1 MRFPPIAL
9 APLAA
14 LQLAAPWA
22 RALEPLE
29 PPSPLVEARAGATP
43 GESAITFA
51 SAQRAQALGF
61 PSTAVSLYRA
71 LLAAPGAD
79 TPRLTLALATALLDE
94 GDLAGASAALA
105 GLPAPRDSAWHL
117 RAGLV
122 AAERQS
128 WDTARAELAG
138 VRLSELAA
146 PDAGWYYF
154 LKGLLA
160 EAGKDGAKDPQPGRA
175 EGFYRQAAAA
185 AVSELQRAR
194 FLLGQEQAA
203 LRVAVPTREQ
213 LEVDRQNAEIGGA
226 VGLSF
231 GRAYAVALNAAGR
244 KRAALQILLAQLRRL
259 ASAEREEA
267 DHTRL
272 LIGLIADPTDADG
285 REALFQLLA
294 NGVDRDRQRAALQLL
309 VQRSGRGAERAEFRL
324 KLDALIAAPRAHPI
338 LENLLLCRADLA
350 LGDRAYVRAE
360 DDAHALLDK
369 FPGSSLKADALA
381 VLASSAWEQ
390 RRYRTAADQ
399 AAKAFGVEAPGLLRA
414 QLGVMVA
421 EAWFRAGLASRSPD
435 AGDFRNAADAY
446 AVAGRDPPAGVVPGW
461 LLFQRVESEIQ
472 AALQAVPRRSLARA
486 EAALDEAARDPRFDR
501 VDRWEAEW
509 NLGKAR
515 EIAGE
520 TDAAE
525 ARLRRLLAE
534 PGAAAVPGD
543 LRARMIWLEAR
554 LAFDARRPEETLRL
568 AAELTPA
575 ALGELAPALRAEL
588 ASAGA
593 LLRAQAEFALGRE
606 PAALDTLHRL
616 SADFPRTQAAAYA
629 SVVEAGHYADG
640 DQVARAQQLFIELA
654 DKFPA
659 SPYAP
664 YALYQAALQ
673 AERLGQEK
681 NLREADALI
690 ESLVTRYPDS
700 DFVFYARLRQGDLL
714 RKLNQFPQAET
725 VYRSLINDL
734 RFASNPEVRP
744 DVLLAQL
751 ALAETLNALS
761 ANDPAQAKQ
770 AADLFQDLLERE
782 DATPDVRVEAGYNL
796 GHLLARQGEAARAQA
811 VWWNDVVD
819 PFLLRPSGPGPGPLG
834 AKGRWWVAQT
844 LFESA
849 RRFEAEGRI
858 EEARHAWQLVL
869 SARLPGAAAAR
880 EQLARFHLPGAKP

>member
-1 MRFPPIAL
+1 MRVLSIAL
-9 APLAA
+9 AV
-14 LQLAAPWA
+14 LAAPLLVLPSVG
-22 RALEPLE
+22 ALEPLE
-29 PPSPLVEARAGATP
+29 PPAPLAPDEGGVAP
-43 GESAITFA
+43 GEWAITFA
-51 SAQRAQALGF
+51 SAQRAQSLGF
-61 PSTAVSLYRA
+61 PSTAITLFRSLM
-71 LLAAPGAD
+71 AAPGAD
-79 TPRLTLALATALLDE
+79 VPRLALALATAQLDA
-94 GDLAGASAALA
+94 GDLAGAAATLA
-105 GLPAPRDSAWHL
+105 ALPAPRESPWHL
-117 RAGLV
+117 REGLL
-122 AAERQS
+122 AAERLQ

-138 VRLSELAA
+138 VRL
-146 PDAGWYYF
+146 PDLVGPDVGWYYF

-160 EAGKDGAKDPQPGRA
+160 AAGKDGAKDPQPGRA
-175 EGFYRQAAAA
+175 EGFYRQAETA

-194 FLLGQEQAA
+194 FVLSREQAA
-203 LRVAVPTREQ
+203 LRVAAPSREQ
-213 LEVDRQNAEIGGA
+213 LEVDRQNAAIGGTI
-226 VGLSF
+226 GFSF
-231 GRAYAVALNAAGR
+231 TRAYAVALNAAGR
-244 KRAALQILLAQLRRL
+244 RRQALQVLQAQLRTVG
-259 ASAEREEA
+259 SVQREEA
-267 DHTRL
+267 DHARF
-272 LIGLIADPTDADG
+272 LIGLIADPAEAEG

-294 NGVDRDRQRAALQLL
+294 NGVDADRQRAALQLL
-309 VQRSGRGAERAEFRL
+309 VQRSPQGAERAEFRL

-369 FPGSSLKADALA
+369 FPASSLRADALA

-399 AAKAFGVEAPGLLRA
+399 AAKALAVQSPGLLHA
-414 QLGVMVA
+414 QLGVLVA

-446 AVAGRDPPAGVVPGW
+446 AVAAGDPPLGVAPGW
-461 LLFQRVESEIQ
+461 LLFQRVEAEIQ
-472 AALQAVPRRSLARA
+472 AAVQAQPRRSLQRA
-486 EAALDEAARDPRFDR
+486 EAVLDEAARDPRFGR
-501 VDRWEAEW
+501 VERWEAEW

-520 TDAAE
+520 TDAAR
-525 ARLRRLLAE
+525 ARLQRLLAAS
-534 PGAAAVPGD
+534 GAAAVPEA
-543 LRARMIWLEAR
+543 LRARMIWLEGR
-554 LAFDARRPEETLRL
+554 LALDAHQPEETLRL
-568 AAELTPA
+568 AGGLTPSALDELTPA
-575 ALGELAPALRAEL
+575 LRTEI

-606 PAALDTLHRL
+606 QAALDTLHRL
-616 SADFPRTQAAAYA
+616 SADFPRTEAATYAY
-629 SVVEAGHYADG
+629 VVEAGHYADG
-640 DQVARAQQLFIELA
+640 DQVARAQQLFVELA
-654 DKFPA
+654 DKFPR

-681 NLREADALI
+681 NLREADTLI
-690 ESLVTRYPDS
+690 ESLVTKYPDS
-700 DFVFYARLRQGDLL
+700 DLVFYARLRQGDLL

-725 VYRSLINDL
+725 VYRSLINDP
-734 RFASNPEVRP
+734 RFVQNPEVHP

-761 ANDPAQAKQ
+761 ANDPAQGKQ

-796 GHLLARQGEAARAQA
+796 GHLLARQGEVDRAQA

-819 PFLLRPSGPGPGPLG
+819 AFLLKPVGRGPLG

-849 RRFEAEGRI
+849 RQFEAAGRL
-858 EEARHAWQLVL
+858 EEARRAWQLVL
-869 SARLPGAAAAR
+869 SVRLPGGAAAR
-880 EQLARFHLPGAKP
+880 EQLARFHLPEVKP